1 MQPFFGLSDVHTP
14 TLFPAGVKSF
24 FFQLEIKVFADLAEL
39 GLHLQWHH
47 KMTDR
52 SFQVK
57 TVTTSHPILPC
68 SASGVPR
75 GPRRA
80 LWCHHLLP
88 PCLSSPSR
96 ARALAVPTCRPRRH
110 PSRLRHISPPWPLM
124 EALQPGKEYS
134 FIKLHVILHTIHFL
148 WIEIKPP
155 WKDYLERGVCGWRHL
170 WSSGAHP
177 TGCRYS
183 VLVDMNASSEYHI
196 LPEGETFLSTLKLTQ
211 LMRLEVWIAFDIN
224 YPFLTFLSVCYD
236 FLSASQGW
244 HTVKLY

>member
-39 GLHLQWHH
+39 GLHLQSHH

-80 LWCHHLLP
+80 LWCHRLLP

-110 PSRLRHISPPWPLM
+110 PSRLRRISPPWPLM
-124 EALQPGKEYS
+124 EALQPSKEYYKVAMVGLYKS
-134 FIKLHVILHTIHFL
+134 
-148 WIEIKPP
+148 
-155 WKDYLERGVCGWRHL
+155 
-170 WSSGAHP
+170 
-177 TGCRYS
+177 
-183 VLVDMNASSEYHI
+183 
-196 LPEGETFLSTLKLTQ
+196 LSTKKVKPSLKRLPWTRSLCVAP
-211 LMRLEVWIAFDIN
+211 LMELGCSSDGLPLV
-224 YPFLTFLSVCYD
+224 
-236 FLSASQGW
+236 SARRHERKFRVPHLARGRNIF
-244 HTVKLY
+244 